1 MQGLRVAPFVS
12 PRYRLRVSMP
22 RHLFES
28 SSAEDRIDRAVRWLA
43 AREDPHVTV
52 VGATLDAAAEV
63 CRRAVVLRGRGS
75 LGWTRTTLSG
85 MAASLARTELARL
98 GLAPAS
104 PLALEAIC
112 ARVVHDSDHAGVKS
126 ALGRLAPIAD
136 RPGLPR
142 ALARTIGELRLA
154 HLEKLDDEDLA
165 RLLAAYEKELAAA
178 KLADRAQTLEL
189 AASLA
194 KPDGAI
200 CFIDVPLEHAAE
212 RDLVAALAT
221 TRPKATKKRSSND
234 EAPHD
239 LLAVVPAGDDRALE
253 LFREALGEDVTV
265 ETSSSDRPLA
275 RLQRGLFT
283 TGEVKDVS
291 PHSLPPDAVTV
302 LSAPGE
308 NRECVEIAR
317 IVLAEAQRGTPL
329 DRMAVV
335 LRAPAYGAHVQE
347 AFRRAKIPA
356 FFARGTKRPD
366 PTGRAFLALLACAAE
381 GLSASRFAEYLSL
394 GEVPDDV
401 NGAPPAAAPRAE
413 RVAVGDDEVLRAMVG
428 AVEEPPP
435 PSAPPSIAE
444 EDKAVTAGTLRAPRH
459 WERLLV
465 EASVIGSANRWR
477 SRLGGL
483 AKKLEDDVAAYR
495 RKNEENLAEGSARE
509 LAALDALRRFALPL
523 IDDLD
528 ALPQLAT
535 WGEWT
540 DKLGALATRALRHP
554 DRVLAVLSE
563 LSPMSKVA
571 GVGIREVRLVLE
583 SRLTQLMVPE
593 TGRRYG
599 KVFVATTDE
608 ARGLT
613 FDVVFVPGLAEKI
626 FPQKVVED
634 PLLLDQARLSLA
646 GKSGLLVTNEER
658 TDKER
663 LALRLA
669 VGAATRRVVLSYPRV
684 DVEQARPRTPSFY
697 GLEVLRVAEGR
708 LGDFEHL
715 AKRAALTADARIGWP
730 APRRRE
736 DAIDEAEY
744 DLALLQDVLEKPETE
759 VNGEGH
765 YLVSGSNPHL
775 TRALRFR
782 YMRWDAQQ
790 MTRADGLVKPP
801 PAALEA
807 IHQHGLAKRSFS
819 PTALQ
824 NFAACPYRFLLSA
837 VHKLAPREETAAI
850 EDMDPLTRGSLTH
863 DVLYRLLTELAAEKM
878 LPIKTS
884 SLDAVRARLEDVL
897 KEIAEEYRDR
907 LSPAIGRVW
916 DDAIA
921 SIAAD
926 LREQV
931 RKMAEDTEW
940 TPTYFE
946 LSFGLKDRRAQ
957 DSKSTDEPATIEGG
971 LQLRGSIDL
980 VERSRTGHLRAM
992 DYKTGK
998 VRATEETVIGGG
1010 ETLQPVLYALVL
1022 EKLFPGT
1029 RVEEGVLYYC
1039 TSAGGFT
1046 RVPVRL
1052 DDHAR
1057 EAARFLAK
1065 TIGDALQLGSLPA
1078 APKIEKKGSACTWC
1092 DFKPICGPY
1101 EEIRTK
1107 KKPAVGPLK
1116 ALAQLRKIK

>member
-1 MQGLRVAPFVS
+1 MSRI
-12 PRYRLRVSMP
+12 
-22 RHLFES
+22 LFES
-28 SSAEDRIDRAVRWLA
+28 SSAEDRIERAVRWLA
-43 AREDPHVTV
+43 ERDEAHVTI

-63 CRRAVVLRGRGS
+63 CRRAVVLRGKGS

-85 MAASLARTELARL
+85 AAASLARTELARL

-112 ARVVHDSDHAGVKS
+112 ARVVHDSDHA
-126 ALGRLAPIAD
+126 LGRLSPIAD

-154 HLEKLDDEDLA
+154 RLPRIEDEDLA
-165 RLLAAYEKELAAA
+165 RLLAAYEKELASAQ
-178 KLADRAQTLEL
+178 LADRAQTLEL
-189 AASLA
+189 AAKLA
-194 KPDGAI
+194 RPDDAI

-212 RDLVAALAT
+212 RDFVAALAA
-221 TRPKATKKRSSND
+221 KQ
-234 EAPHD
+234 
-239 LLAVVPAGDDRALE
+239 LLAVVPTGDDRALD
-253 LFREALGEDVTV
+253 LMKAALGKKATL
-265 ETSSSDRPLA
+265 ETSTSDRPLA

-283 TGEVKDVS
+283 TGEVHDVS
-291 PHSLPPDAVTV
+291 PHSLPKDAVTV

-317 IVLAEAQRGTPL
+317 IILTEAKRGTPL
-329 DRMAVV
+329 DRMAVI
-335 LRAPAYGAHVQE
+335 LRAPAYGSHVQE
-347 AFRRAKIPA
+347 AFRRAKTPA

-366 PTGRAFLALLACAAE
+366 PSGRAFLALLACAAE

-401 NGAPPAAAPRAE
+401 DGAPPAAAPRAE
-413 RVAVGDDEVLRAMVG
+413 RVAVGDDDVLRAMVG

-444 EDKAVTAGTLRAPRH
+444 EDKAVAAGTLRAPRH

-465 EASVIGSANRWR
+465 EASVIGSARRWR
-477 SRLGGL
+477 SRLDGL
-483 AKKLEDDVAAYR
+483 AKKLEDDIAAYR
-495 RKNEENLAEGSARE
+495 RKNEENLAEGSGRE
-509 LAALDALRRFALPL
+509 LAALEALRRFALPL

-528 ALPQLAT
+528 ALPQTQT
-535 WGEWT
+535 WGKWI
-540 DKLGALATRALRHP
+540 DDLGALATRALRHP

-563 LSPMSKVA
+563 LAPMSKVA
-571 GVGIREVRLVLE
+571 DIAIREVRLVLE
-583 SRLTQLMVPE
+583 SRLSQLMVPE

-634 PLLLDQARLSLA
+634 PLLLDQARLKLVGS
-646 GKSGLLVTNEER
+646 SGLLITNQER

-708 LGDFEHL
+708 LGDFEQL

-730 APRRRE
+730 APRKRE

-744 DLALLQDVLEKPETE
+744 DLALLQDVLEKDENE

-765 YLVSGSNPHL
+765 YLVGESSNPHL

-782 YMRWDAQQ
+782 YMRWDAQK
-790 MTRADGLVKPP
+790 MTRADGLVKPTGI
-801 PAALEA
+801 ALEA
-807 IHQHGLAKRSFS
+807 IRHHGLAHRSFS

-863 DVLYRLLTELAAEKM
+863 DVLFHLLSELAEKKM
-878 LPIKTS
+878 LPLKTS
-884 SLDAVRARLEDVL
+884 SLEAVRVRLDEVL
-897 KEIAEEYRDR
+897 GQIAADYRDR

-926 LREQV
+926 LREQI
-931 RKMAEDTEW
+931 RKMAEETEW
-940 TPTYFE
+940 TPAHFE
-946 LSFGLKDRRAQ
+946 LSFGLKDRRDQ
-957 DSKSTDEPATIEGG
+957 DSRSTDEPVTIEGG
-971 LQLRGSIDL
+971 LRLRGSIDL
-980 VERSRTGHLRAM
+980 VERSRTGSLRAM

-998 VRATEETVIGGG
+998 VRATEDTVIGGG
-1010 ETLQPVLYALVL
+1010 ETLQPVLYALTL

-1039 TSAGGFT
+1039 TSTGDFKQ
-1046 RVPVRL
+1046 VPVRL

-1057 EAARFLAK
+1057 SAAKVLAA
-1065 TIGDALQLGSLPA
+1065 TIGNALEMGSLPA

-1107 KKPAVGPLK
+1107 KKPAEGPLK

>member
-1 MQGLRVAPFVS
+1 
-12 PRYRLRVSMP
+12 MP
-22 RHLFES
+22 RVLFES
-28 SSAEDRIDRAVRWLA
+28 TSAEDRIQRAVRWLA
-43 AREDPHVTV
+43 ERGEAHVTV
-52 VGATLDAAAEV
+52 VGGTLDAAAEV
-63 CRRAVVLRGRGS
+63 CRRAVVLRGKGS

-85 MAASLARTELARL
+85 VAASLARTELARL

-112 ARVVHDSDHAGVKS
+112 ARVVHDSVR

-142 ALARTIGELRLA
+142 ALSRTIGELRLA
-154 HLEKLDDEDLA
+154 RLDHLKEEELA
-165 RLLAAYEKELAAA
+165 KLLAAYGKELAAA
-178 KLADRAQTLEL
+178 QLADRAQTLEL
-189 AASLA
+189 AAKLA
-194 KPDGAI
+194 KGNAADAI
-200 CFIDVPLEHAAE
+200 CFVDVPLEHAAE
-212 RDLVAALAT
+212 RDLVAALAV
-221 TRPKATKKRSSND
+221 K
-234 EAPHD
+234 E
-239 LLAVVPAGDDRALE
+239 LLAVVPTGDDRSIE
-253 LFREALGEDVTV
+253 LFRAALGKKAEL
-265 ETSSSDRPLA
+265 ETSTEDRPLT
-275 RLQRGLFT
+275 RLQRGLFA
-283 TGEVKDVS
+283 TGEIQDLKDLS
-291 PHSLPPDAVTV
+291 PHSIPTDAVTV

-329 DRMAVV
+329 DRMAVI

-366 PTGRAFLALLACAAE
+366 PSGRAFLALLACAAE

-401 NGAPPAAAPRAE
+401 NGAPPPAAPRAE
-413 RVAVGDDEVLRAMVG
+413 RVAVGDDDVLRAMVG
-428 AVEEPPP
+428 TAFAPPP

-444 EDKAVTAGTLRAPRH
+444 EDKAVAAGTLRAPRH

-465 EASVIGSANRWR
+465 EASVIGAASRWQ

-483 AKKLEDDVAAYR
+483 AKKLEDDVEAYR

-509 LAALDALRRFALPL
+509 LAALEALRRFALPL

-528 ALPQLAT
+528 ALPQIAT
-535 WGEWT
+535 WGEWI

-563 LSPMSKVA
+563 LDPMAKVA
-571 GVGIREVRLVLE
+571 NIGIREVRLVLE
-583 SRLTQLMVPE
+583 SRLSQLMVPE

-608 ARGLT
+608 ARGLS

-634 PLLLDQARLSLA
+634 PLLLDDARLRLS
-646 GKSGLLVTNEER
+646 SDRLLMTNQER

-730 APRRRE
+730 APRKRE

-744 DLALLQDVLEKPETE
+744 DLALLQDVLEKPESE
-759 VNGEGH
+759 VNGEGN
-765 YLVSGSNPHL
+765 YLVGEGSNPHL

-782 YMRWDAQQ
+782 YMRWDSQK
-790 MTRADGLVKPP
+790 MTRADGLVSPQGP
-801 PAALEA
+801 ALEA
-807 IHQHGLAKRSFS
+807 IKNHGLGKRSFS

-863 DVLYRLLTELAAEKM
+863 DVLFRLLTELAEEKL
-878 LPIKTS
+878 LPIKTA
-884 SLDAVRARLEDVL
+884 SLEVVRTKLERVL
-897 KEIAEEYRDR
+897 TEIAAEYRDR

-921 SIAAD
+921 GIAAD

-931 RKMAEDTEW
+931 RRMAEETEW
-940 TPTYFE
+940 TPSHFE
-946 LSFGLKDRRAQ
+946 LSFGLKDRRDQ
-957 DSKSTDEPATIEGG
+957 DTKSTDEPVTIEGG

-980 VERSRTGHLRAM
+980 VERSRTGALRAM

-1010 ETLQPVLYALVL
+1010 ETLQPVLYALTL

-1039 TSAGGFT
+1039 TSTGDFT
-1046 RVPVRL
+1046 QVPVRL

-1057 EAARFLAK
+1057 GAAKVLVS
-1065 TIGDALQLGSLPA
+1065 TIGSALEKGSLPA
-1078 APKIEKKGSACTWC
+1078 APKLEKKGSACTWC

-1107 KKPAVGPLK
+1107 KKPKDGPLK

>member
-1 MQGLRVAPFVS
+1 MARI
-12 PRYRLRVSMP
+12 
-22 RHLFES
+22 LFES
-28 SSAEDRIDRAVRWLA
+28 SSADDRIERAVRWLA
-43 AREDPHVTV
+43 ERSERHVTV
-52 VGATLDAAAEV
+52 IGATLDASAEV
-63 CRRAVVLRGRGS
+63 CRRAVVLRGKGS
-75 LGWTRTTLSG
+75 LGWSRTTLAG
-85 MAASLARTELARL
+85 MAASLARTELARR

-112 ARVVHDSDHAGVKS
+112 ARVVHDSDRGGKS

-154 HLEKLDDEDLA
+154 RLAAIEDPGLA
-165 RLLAAYEKELAAA
+165 GLLAAYERELAAA
-178 KLADRAQTLEL
+178 QLADRAQTLEIATGV
-189 AASLA
+189 AAKALG
-194 KPDGAI
+194 PDHAI
-200 CFIDVPLEHAAE
+200 CFVDVPIEHAAE

-221 TRPKATKKRSSND
+221 N
-234 EAPHD
+234 EV
-239 LLAVVPAGDDRALE
+239 LAVAPAGDHRTLE
-253 LFREALGEDVTV
+253 LMEQGLGVPASRPEGAG
-265 ETSSSDRPLA
+265 SSPLGM
-275 RLQRGLFT
+275 LQRGLFAT
-283 TGEVKDVS
+283 AEAGKLEPGSVPK
-291 PHSLPPDAVTV
+291 DAVLV

-317 IVLAEAQRGTPL
+317 IILAEAQRGTPL
-329 DRMAVV
+329 DRMAVL

-401 NGAPPAAAPRAE
+401 NGAPPTAAPRAE
-413 RVAVGDDEVLRAMVG
+413 RACVGDDDVLRAMVG

-435 PSAPPSIAE
+435 PSAPPAVAE
-444 EDKAVTAGTLRAPRH
+444 EDRTVSGGTLRAPRH

-465 EASVIGSANRWR
+465 EASVIGSAARWR

-483 AKKLEDDVAAYR
+483 AKKLEDDVDAYR
-495 RKNEENLAEGSARE
+495 RKHEENLAEGSARE
-509 LAALDALRRFALPL
+509 LAALEALRRFALPL

-535 WGEWT
+535 WGDWI

-563 LSPMSKVA
+563 LDPMSRVP
-571 GVGIREVRLVLE
+571 GIGIKEVRLVLE
-583 SRLTQLMVPE
+583 SRLSQLLVPE

-608 ARGLT
+608 ARGLS

-634 PLLLDQARLSLA
+634 PLLLDEARARLA
-646 GKSGLLVTNEER
+646 GAGPNHLVTNQER

-669 VGAATRRVVLSYPRV
+669 VGAALRRVVLSYPRV

-708 LGDFEHL
+708 LGDFEQL

-730 APRRRE
+730 APRKRE
-736 DAIDEAEY
+736 QAVDEAEY
-744 DLALLQDVLEKPETE
+744 DLALLHDVLEKPESE

-765 YLVSGSNPHL
+765 YLVGGTANPHL

-782 YMRWDAQQ
+782 YARWDAGQ

-807 IHQHGLAKRSFS
+807 IQEHALGKRSFS

-824 NFAACPYRFLLSA
+824 HFAACPYRFLLSA

-863 DVLYRLLTELAAEKM
+863 DVLYRLLTELAAEKV
-878 LPIKTS
+878 LPIRAA
-884 SLDAVRARLEDVL
+884 SLEAVRTRLEVVL
-897 KEIAEEYRDR
+897 TEIAAEYRDR
-907 LSPAIGRVW
+907 LSPAIARVW

-921 SIAAD
+921 SIAQD

-931 RKMAEDTEW
+931 RRMAEETEW
-940 TPTYFE
+940 TPAHFE

-957 DSKSTDEPATIEGG
+957 DSKSTDEPVVIEGG
-971 LQLRGSIDL
+971 LRLRGSIDL
-980 VERSRTGHLRAM
+980 VERSKKGSLRAM

-998 VRATEETVIGGG
+998 VRATDQTVIGGG
-1010 ETLQPVLYALVL
+1010 ETLQPVLYALAL

-1039 TSAGGFT
+1039 TSTGEFT
-1046 RVPVRL
+1046 QVPVPL

-1057 EAARFLAK
+1057 NAARVVAK
-1065 TIGDALQLGSLPA
+1065 TVGDALANGFLPA
-1078 APKIEKKGSACTWC
+1078 APKTEKKGSACTWC
-1092 DFKPICGPY
+1092 DFKPVCGPY

-1107 KKPAVGPLK
+1107 RKPEVGPLK

>member
-1 MQGLRVAPFVS
+1 MSRI
-12 PRYRLRVSMP
+12 
-22 RHLFES
+22 LFES
-28 SSAEDRIDRAVRWLA
+28 SSAEDRIERAVRWLA
-43 AREDPHVTV
+43 EREEAHVTV
-52 VGATLDAAAEV
+52 VGGTLDAAAEV
-63 CRRAVVLRGRGS
+63 CRRAVMLRGKGS
-75 LGWTRTTLSG
+75 LGWSRTTLSG
-85 MAASLARTELARL
+85 LAASLARTELARL

-112 ARVVHDSDHAGVKS
+112 ARVVHDAESK
-126 ALGRLAPIAD
+126 LGRFAPIAD

-142 ALARTIGELRLA
+142 ALSRTIGELRLA
-154 HLEKLDDEDLA
+154 RLDSMKDEHLA
-165 RLLAAYEKELAAA
+165 RLLAVYEKELASAQ
-178 KLADRAQTLEL
+178 LADRAQTLAIAAKL
-189 AASLA
+189 ALRE
-194 KPDGAI
+194 GAI

-221 TRPKATKKRSSND
+221 S
-234 EAPHD
+234 E
-239 LLAVVPAGDDRALE
+239 LLVVVPTGDDRALD
-253 LFREALGEDVTV
+253 LYREALGKKVSV
-265 ETSSSDRPLA
+265 ETSTSDRPLA
-275 RLQRGLFT
+275 RVQRGLFA
-283 TGEVKDVS
+283 TGEIKDLKDLA
-291 PHSLPPDAVTV
+291 PHSLPQDAVTV

-317 IVLAEAQRGTPL
+317 IILAEAQRGTPL
-329 DRMAVV
+329 DRMAVL
-335 LRAPAYGAHVQE
+335 LRAPQYGGHVQE

-366 PTGRAFLALLACAAE
+366 PSGRAFLALLACAAE

-401 NGAPPAAAPRAE
+401 NGAPPPAAPRAE
-413 RVAVGDDEVLRAMVG
+413 RVAVGDDDVLRAMVG
-428 AVEEPPP
+428 AGAALEPPP

-444 EDKAVTAGTLRAPRH
+444 EDKAVAAGTLRAPRH

-465 EASVIGSANRWR
+465 EASVIGSADRWR
-477 SRLGGL
+477 SRLAGL
-483 AKKLEDDVAAYR
+483 AQKLEADVAAYR

-509 LAALDALRRFALPL
+509 LAALEALRRFALPL

-528 ALPQLAT
+528 VLPQEQP
-535 WGEWT
+535 WGKWIN
-540 DKLGALATRALRHP
+540 DLGALATRALRHP

-563 LSPMSKVA
+563 LEPMAKVA
-571 GVGIREVRLVLE
+571 KIGIREVRLVLE
-583 SRLTQLMVPE
+583 SRLSQLLVPE

-608 ARGLT
+608 ARGLS

-634 PLLLDQARLSLA
+634 PLLLDEARRRLS
-646 GKSGLLVTNEER
+646 SGTLMTNQER

-669 VGAATRRVVLSYPRV
+669 IGAATRRVVLSYPRV

-730 APRRRE
+730 APRKRE

-744 DLALLQDVLEKPETE
+744 DLALLQDVLEKPESE
-759 VNGEGH
+759 VNGEGN
-765 YLVSGSNPHL
+765 YLVGEGSNPHL

-782 YMRWDAQQ
+782 YMRWDSQK
-790 MTRADGLVKPP
+790 MTRADGLVSPQGV
-801 PAALEA
+801 ALDA
-807 IHQHGLAKRSFS
+807 IKHHGLAKRSFS

-863 DVLYRLLTELAAEKM
+863 DVLYRLLTELAEQKM
-878 LPIKTS
+878 LPIKTA
-884 SLDAVRARLEDVL
+884 SLDAVRARLETVL
-897 KEIAEEYRDR
+897 AEIAEEYRDR
-907 LSPAIGRVW
+907 LSPAIARVW

-921 SIAAD
+921 SIGAD

-931 RKMAEDTEW
+931 RRMAEETAW
-940 TPTYFE
+940 TPAHFE

-957 DSKSTDEPATIEGG
+957 DSRSTDEPVTIEGG

-980 VERSRTGHLRAM
+980 VERSNSGTLRAM

-1010 ETLQPVLYALVL
+1010 ETLQPVLYALTL

-1039 TSAGGFT
+1039 TSTGDFT
-1046 RVPVRL
+1046 QVPVRL

-1057 EAARFLAK
+1057 GAAKVLAK
-1065 TIGDALQLGSLPA
+1065 TIGDALEMGSLPA